1 LPAHAGLETDTQKK
15 EPIMNPLT
23 RPLLFLIVVLLAS
36 ACSLPTALQNTIIT
50 YPPHPVVPVPEKLLV
65 ANLHNVKTQ
74 NYRDNKDELF
84 VTLIEEAINR
94 TASVLG
100 KGFETAAIVEQ
111 GLTGNADSLM
121 EKQQATHGVF
131 ITNFNAYFD
140 QTRVE
145 VTKTDTGKER
155 EAFYDIVVEIGYSLR
170 SIDQQPFDTIIIA
183 RRHHSSRSV
192 LSGLLA
198 AGPNIVS
205 NRGDALEGVQVNA
218 DLYAKCFFEGRESRT
233 RWLYVTHEFEAVGK
247 AIKRSDYEGAF
258 QDSEKLANAK
268 DPKVSARAYY
278 NCAVLLEQ
286 MGRYEKVK
294 PYLQESL
301 RIQSTFA
308 DAREML
314 QDYWHQ

>member
-1 LPAHAGLETDTQKK
+1 MNRLTQ
-15 EPIMNPLT
+15 PVLSI
-23 RPLLFLIVVLLAS
+23 IVVLFVS
-36 ACSLPTALQNTIIT
+36 ACSLPTTLQNTIIT
-50 YPPHPVVPVPEKLLV
+50 YPPHPVVPVPEKLVV
-65 ANLHNVKTQ
+65 ANLADVKAQ

-84 VTLIEEAINR
+84 VKLIEETMSR
-94 TASVLG
+94 TAEVLG
-100 KGFETAAIVEQ
+100 EGFETAAIVEP
-111 GLTGNADSLM
+111 GLTSNADSVM

-140 QTRVE
+140 QTHVE
-145 VTKTDTGKER
+145 VTKTETGKER
-155 EAFYDIVVEIGYSLR
+155 EAFYDIIVEIGYSMR
-170 SIDQQPFDTIIIA
+170 SAGQAPFDTLIVA

-205 NRGDALEGVQVNA
+205 NRGDALEGALVNV
-218 DLYAKCFFEGRESRT
+218 DLYAKCFFEGRETRA
-233 RWLYVTHEFEAVGK
+233 RWLYVKKEFEAVGN
-247 AIKRSDYEGAF
+247 AVQRSDYEAAF
-258 QDSEKLANAK
+258 QASEKLTENK
-268 DPKVSARAYY
+268 DPKISARAYY

-301 RIQSTFA
+301 RIQSNLA

-314 QDYWHQ
+314 WDYGHQ

>member
-1 LPAHAGLETDTQKK
+1 MKKHHFLFWLAPAML
-15 EPIMNPLT
+15 
-23 RPLLFLIVVLLAS
+23 VS
-36 ACSLPTALQNTIIT
+36 ACSMPTALQNTIIT
-50 YPPHPVVPVPEKLLV
+50 YPPHPVVPVPEKLVV
-65 ANLHNVKTQ
+65 ANLVDVKAQ

-84 VTLIEEAINR
+84 VKLIEETLSR
-94 TASVLG
+94 TAEVLG
-100 KGFETAAIVEQ
+100 KGFEASAITEP
-111 GLTGNADSLM
+111 GLTTKADSVLA
-121 EKQQATHGVF
+121 KQQATHGVF
-131 ITNFNAYFD
+131 ITKFNAYFD

-155 EAFYDIVVEIGYSLR
+155 EAFYDIVVEIGYSMR
-170 SIDQQPFDTIIIA
+170 SAGQTPFDTTIVA
-183 RRHHSSRSV
+183 RRYHSSRSV

-205 NRGDALEGVQVNA
+205 NRSDALEGALVNV
-218 DLYAKCFFEGRESRT
+218 DLYAKCFFEGRESRG
-233 RWLYVTHEFEAVGK
+233 RWLYVAKDFEAVGK
-247 AIKRSDYEGAF
+247 AIQRSDYEAAF
-258 QDSEKLANAK
+258 QASEKLANVK
-268 DPKVSARAYY
+268 DPKISAKAYY

-314 QDYWHQ
+314 RDYWHQ